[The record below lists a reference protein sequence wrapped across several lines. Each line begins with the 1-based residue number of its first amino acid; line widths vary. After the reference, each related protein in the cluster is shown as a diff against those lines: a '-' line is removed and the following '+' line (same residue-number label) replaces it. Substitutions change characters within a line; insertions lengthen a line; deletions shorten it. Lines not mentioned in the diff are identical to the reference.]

1 MLFSSEQQE
10 IAYTVG
16 KKDAQTTIDTRLM
29 YYDLL
34 NMRQQQTNFQ

>member
-16 KKDAQTTIDTRLM
+16 KNDTTMTIDTRLM

-34 NMRQQQTNFQ
+34 NMRQ